1 MYGLKGD
8 TVGLTQAAATY
19 LGADEVL
26 DNATPPLVTTAS
38 SGLFTARND
47 DDWAWVSASV
57 NGGTTKLADA
67 VAKFEAWQD
76 QAMVAEAMLAACWEK
91 NGDGSSASHFTAV
104 AGCDGGDIHDDSGTL
119 YFNPIMQIATT
130 AGTQSKWLADAA
142 TTRANFGD
150 NSSNPADKSITA
162 AM

>member
-26 DNATPPLVTTAS
+26 DSAVPPAVTTAA
-38 SGLFTARND
+38 SGLYTTLNSAN
-47 DDWAWVSASV
+47 WAWVSPSV

-76 QAMVAEAMLAACWEK
+76 QAMVAEAMLAACW
-91 NGDGSSASHFTAV
+91 
-104 AGCDGGDIHDDSGTL
+104 
-119 YFNPIMQIATT
+119 
-130 AGTQSKWLADAA
+130 
-142 TTRANFGD
+142 
-150 NSSNPADKSITA
+150 
-162 AM
+162 